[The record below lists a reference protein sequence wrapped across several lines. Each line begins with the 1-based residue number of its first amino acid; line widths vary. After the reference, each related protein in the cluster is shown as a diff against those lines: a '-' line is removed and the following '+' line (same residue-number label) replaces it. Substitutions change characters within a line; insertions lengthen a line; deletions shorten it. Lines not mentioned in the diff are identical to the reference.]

1 MSQSKSVFSQVFQPV
16 HPQIFH
22 RCVVRYSGNT
32 RVKTFTCWDQF
43 LCMSFA
49 QLAYRESLRDIEACL
64 RSRKDQLYHMG
75 IRGKVSR
82 STLSDAN
89 DVRDWRIYADLAGGL
104 IGKARKL
111 YADEPLE
118 VDLAESVYA
127 LDATTIDLCMNLF
140 PWAHFRSTKS
150 AVKMHTLL
158 DLRGS
163 IPTFIDITP
172 GKTHDVH
179 ALDKIDFEPGAFYIM
194 DRGYLDF
201 ARLYFI
207 HLDSAFFV
215 IRAKKNLDFIR
226 HSSRPTNAET
236 GVRSDQIGRLGGKVE
251 AYPENLRRVRF
262 YDEGQSRF
270 LVFLTN
276 NMSLPA
282 HVIAQL
288 YKMRWQVELFFK
300 WIKQNLRVKSFVGTS
315 RNAVMTQIWIAICV
329 HLLLAYLKFV
339 NKNAWSMTEILRLLQ
354 LNLFDRRPLMD
365 LLEPNLQPPE
375 PGNQMVLA

>member
-172 GKTHDVH
+172 
-179 ALDKIDFEPGAFYIM
+179 
-194 DRGYLDF
+194 R
-201 ARLYFI
+201 
-207 HLDSAFFV
+207 
-215 IRAKKNLDFIR
+215 
-226 HSSRPTNAET
+226 
-236 GVRSDQIGRLGGKVE
+236 
-251 AYPENLRRVRF
+251 EN
-262 YDEGQSRF
+262 
-270 LVFLTN
+270 
-276 NMSLPA
+276 P
-282 HVIAQL
+282 
-288 YKMRWQVELFFK
+288 
-300 WIKQNLRVKSFVGTS
+300 
-315 RNAVMTQIWIAICV
+315 
-329 HLLLAYLKFV
+329 
-339 NKNAWSMTEILRLLQ
+339 
-354 LNLFDRRPLMD
+354 
-365 LLEPNLQPPE
+365 
-375 PGNQMVLA
+375 